1 MRALVLL
8 TLFVS
13 IVALNLQAANAA
25 ERTWTIAREVY
36 TAEAELIAIRG
47 DLVYLKIDGKV
58 EEVPIERLSGVD
70 QQYLASLSLA
80 PITPGPMADMP
91 APAAEMQI
99 THEEMPLPGEPDQ
112 PAQGMQELELNAPEL
127 APAYGGEPIRQQA
140 LQQQAIPQRAYRVD
154 QYGRVIPPQPGVA
167 ANYTAPQGNW
177 GDNVNRDNFNRG
189 NANRNYVN
197 RNGANPN
204 DPRYRRPPQQQGP
217 NNRSANSERDN
228 DDDRPGLFGARAR
241 RLERERAAANRGR

>member
-8 TLFVS
+8 TLSVS
-13 IVALNLQAANAA
+13 IFALNHLAADAA

-36 TAEAELIAIRG
+36 TAEAELISIRG

-58 EEVPIERLSGVD
+58 EEVPIERLSRVD

-91 APAAEMQI
+91 APATEMQI
-99 THEEMPLPGEPDQ
+99 THEEMPLPGNPDQ
-112 PAQGMQELELNAPEL
+112 PPQGMQELELNAPEL

-177 GDNVNRDNFNRG
+177 GDN
-189 NANRNYVN
+189 ANRNYAN

-204 DPRYRRPPQQQGP
+204 DQRYRRPPQQGP
-217 NNRSANSERDN
+217 NNRSANSERDD

>member
-13 IVALNLQAANAA
+13 VLAFNVPKADAA
-25 ERTWTIAREVY
+25 ERTWTIARDVY

-47 DLVYLKIDGKV
+47 GLVYLKIDGKV

-112 PAQGMQELELNAPEL
+112 PVQGMQELELNAPEL

-140 LQQQAIPQRAYRVD
+140 IPQRAYRVD
-154 QYGRVIPPQPGVA
+154 QYGRFIPPQPGVA
-167 ANYTAPQGNW
+167 ANFTAPQGNW
-177 GDNVNRDNFNRG
+177 GDNVNRDNVS
-189 NANRNYVN
+189 RNS
-197 RNGANPN
+197 ANPN
-204 DPRYRRPPQQQGP
+204 DQRYRRPPQQGP
-217 NNRSANSERDN
+217 NKRSANSERDN